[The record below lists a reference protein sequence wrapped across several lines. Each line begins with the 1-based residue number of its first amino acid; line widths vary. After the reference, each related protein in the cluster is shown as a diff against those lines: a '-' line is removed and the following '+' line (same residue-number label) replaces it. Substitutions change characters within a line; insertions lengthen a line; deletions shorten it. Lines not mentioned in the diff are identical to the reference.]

1 MAPLAQSPIVD
12 SWIRGNSFVP
22 KRLRPLSGLD
32 AAFLYLEAAG
42 TPMHVGSVMLLQPP
56 GRPSLPAVHDL
67 RDTGT
72 PARRK
77 RYDFHAALIAHVR
90 ERLPRAAALRRVL
103 HAAPFDLG
111 HPMWAEGATLD
122 LDTHIQ
128 KRSLPKPGSL
138 TQLWRLVADL
148 HAQPLPR
155 DRPLWQFV
163 VIEGLVS
170 GELAL
175 YSKVHHALLD
185 GQGGMALAQALL
197 DVQPTRPGAAA
208 AAADDH
214 ATASRVRRRDLANA
228 AVRASTQQFARLVRE
243 LPMTLKLA
251 ADVAAGA
258 GNLAGRLRDSVTL
271 APRTPF
277 NAQVGAR
284 RSYAV
289 ASLPLDQVKQVAR
302 HFGVSLNDV
311 VMALCAG
318 ALRDW
323 LLRRKAL
330 PKRAL
335 IAAMPVSL
343 RAAGDGEVNN
353 QVSMVQCVLP
363 TQVADPVERL
373 RAISAATGQIK
384 QQVASLRGLIPTDFP
399 GLAAPIWASGLSR
412 LWARG
417 RIAERLPPLANL
429 AISNVPGPPIRLY
442 LAGAKVDHYFPLSI
456 VTHGLGLNITVNS
469 YAGRLEC
476 GVIACRDIVP
486 KPAIL
491 AAGLERA
498 LKVLSGK
505 VKE

>member
-1 MAPLAQSPIVD
+1 M
-12 SWIRGNSFVP
+12 P

-42 TPMHVGSVMLLQPP
+42 TPMHVGSVMLLK
-56 GRPSLPAVHDL
+56 
-67 RDTGT
+67 
-72 PARRK
+72 RK
-77 RYDFHAALIAHVR
+77 RHDFHRALLVHVR

-111 HPMWAEGATLD
+111 HPLWDEAAKLD
-122 LDTHIQ
+122 LELHIQ
-128 KRSLPKPGSL
+128 KQRLPAPGSL

-163 VIEGLVS
+163 VIEGLAS

-197 DVQPTRPGAAA
+197 DIAPTKPGAAGTA
-208 AAADDH
+208 TVAD
-214 ATASRVRRRDLANA
+214 SRTSPLRKRDLANV
-228 AVRASTQQFARLVRE
+228 AVRASAQQFAKLVRE

-251 ADVAAGA
+251 ADAAAGA
-258 GNLAGRLRDSVTL
+258 GNLVGRLRDSVTL

-277 NAQVGAR
+277 NAQVSAR
-284 RSYAV
+284 RSFAV
-289 ASLPLDQVKQVAR
+289 ASLPLDEIKRVAR

-318 ALRDW
+318 ALREY
-323 LLRRKAL
+323 LLRRKVL

-343 RAAGDGEVNN
+343 RAAGDSAVNN
-353 QVSMVQCVLP
+353 QVSMVQCLLP
-363 TQVADPVERL
+363 TQIADPVERL

-384 QQVASLRGLIPTDFP
+384 QQVVSLRGLIPTDFP
-399 GLAAPIWASGLSR
+399 GLAAPMWASGLSR

-429 AISNVPGPPIRLY
+429 AISNVPGPPMPLY
-442 LAGAKVDHYFPLSI
+442 LAGAKVIHYFPVSI

-486 KPAIL
+486 KPGIL

-498 LKVLSGK
+498 LKVLVGK
-505 VKE
+505 VNE

>member
-1 MAPLAQSPIVD
+1 M
-12 SWIRGNSFVP
+12 P

-42 TPMHVGSVMLLQPP
+42 TPMHVGSVMLLQAPK
-56 GRPSLPAVHDL
+56 
-67 RDTGT
+67 
-72 PARRK
+72 RK
-77 RYDFHAALIAHVR
+77 RYDFHAALLAHVR

-103 HAAPFDLG
+103 HPAPFDLG
-111 HPMWAEGATLD
+111 HPLWDEAAMLD
-122 LDTHIQ
+122 LDAHIV
-128 KRSLPKPGSL
+128 KRRLPAPGSP

-163 VIEGLVS
+163 VIEGLAS

-197 DVQPTRPGAAA
+197 DIAPTKPGAAA
-208 AAADDH
+208 TPTDAEAR
-214 ATASRVRRRDLANA
+214 TSRLRKRDLANV
-228 AVRASTQQFARLVRE
+228 AVRASAQQFARLVRE

-251 ADVAAGA
+251 ADAAAGA
-258 GNLAGRLRDSVTL
+258 GNLVGRLRDSVAL

-284 RSYAV
+284 RSFAV
-289 ASLPLDQVKQVAR
+289 ASLPLEQVKQVAR
-302 HFGVSLNDV
+302 HFSVSLNDV

-330 PKRAL
+330 PARAL
-335 IAAMPVSL
+335 VAAMPVSL
-343 RAAGDGEVNN
+343 RASGDSAVNN
-353 QVSMVQCVLP
+353 QVSMVQCALP
-363 TQVADPVERL
+363 TQIADPVERL
-373 RAISAATGQIK
+373 HAISAATGRIK
-384 QQVASLRGLIPTDFP
+384 QQVVSLRGLIPTDFP

-429 AISNVPGPPIRLY
+429 AISNVPGPPVLLY
-442 LAGAKVDHYFPLSI
+442 LAGARVDHYFPVSI

-476 GVIACRDIVP
+476 GVIACREIVP

-498 LKVLSGK
+498 LRVLAGK
-505 VKE
+505 MNA

>member
-1 MAPLAQSPIVD
+1 MPRA
-12 SWIRGNSFVP
+12 REVP

-32 AAFLYLEAAG
+32 AAFLYLEAVG
-42 TPMHVGSVMLLQPP
+42 TPMHVGSVMLLQAPDRSP
-56 GRPSLPAVHDL
+56 GSNGRSRSNAP
-67 RDTGT
+67 
-72 PARRK
+72 RRQ
-77 RYDFHAALIAHVR
+77 RHDFHRDLVAHVR
-90 ERLPRAAALRRVL
+90 ERLPRAGALRRVL
-103 HAAPFDLG
+103 HAAPYDLG
-111 HPMWAEGATLD
+111 HPMWDETASLD
-122 LDTHIQ
+122 LETHIV
-128 KRSLPKPGSL
+128 KHRLPAPGSQA
-138 TQLWRLVADL
+138 QLWQLVADL
-148 HAQPLPR
+148 HAQALPR

-163 VIEGLVS
+163 VIDGLAS

-197 DVQPTRPGAAA
+197 DFEPTRRAGASKHAQADSPAA
-208 AAADDH
+208 PL
-214 ATASRVRRRDLANA
+214 RQRDLANV
-228 AVRASTQQFARLVRE
+228 AVRASALQFARLVRE
-243 LPMTLKLA
+243 LPMALKLA
-251 ADVAAGA
+251 AGAAAGA
-258 GNLAGRLRDSVTL
+258 ANLAGRLRDSVAL

-277 NAQVGAR
+277 NAQVGAH
-284 RSYAV
+284 RSFAV
-289 ASLPLDQVKQVAR
+289 ASLPLDQVKRIAR

-318 ALRDW
+318 ALREY

-343 RAAGDGEVNN
+343 RTAGNSEVNN

-363 TQVADPVERL
+363 TQIADPVERL
-373 RAISAATGQIK
+373 RAINAATGRIK
-384 QQVASLRGLIPTDFP
+384 QQVAGFRSLIPTDFP
-399 GLAAPIWASGLSR
+399 GFAAPIWASGLSR

-417 RIAERLPPLANL
+417 RLAERLPPLANL
-429 AISNVPGPPIRLY
+429 AISNVPGPPVPLY
-442 LAGAKVDHYFPLSI
+442 LAGAKVNHYFPVSI

-498 LKVLSGK
+498 LKVLGGK